1 MVEFNNEEMQGE
13 RRETFVVLEDRLSE
27 DSALK
32 AIQEKL
38 RPLLKRG
45 FAGIAEKRMAEC
57 GLSNPYVYRASL
69 ARAKAILG
77 GYLVWNNGEDWL
89 VNGDQRVLLNETSLE
104 GTAWLV
110 TLLYY
115 MTVFETGAKLIIEE
129 PQQGLNLN
137 QQKMLSEM
145 MVLYEVVD
153 GIVAITKSDSPY
165 FQINQQESL
174 PSAKHCK

>member
-57 GLSNPYVYRASL
+57 GLSNPYVYG
-69 ARAKAILG
+69 ILG
-77 GYLVWNNGEDWL
+77 SGKSDLRRL
-89 VNGDQRVLLNETSLE
+89 FSLE
-104 GTAWLV
+104 
-110 TLLYY
+110 
-115 MTVFETGAKLIIEE
+115 
-129 PQQGLNLN
+129 
-137 QQKMLSEM
+137 
-145 MVLYEVVD
+145 
-153 GIVAITKSDSPY
+153 
-165 FQINQQESL
+165 
-174 PSAKHCK
+174 